1 MSAARL
7 DHVLGRLAAHLG
19 ENGSVGGALCTTCMD
34 VLELPGAG
42 IMLQAADGTQDSW
55 SVSAGAM
62 STLEELEHTL
72 GEGPCVDAFA
82 LGVPVL
88 EPDLAHPADVR
99 WVGFTA
105 AALAAG
111 ASAAFGFPLAIGDV
125 RIGSLNLYADR
136 PGGLTE
142 AQHADA
148 FVLADV
154 STHVVLAAQANAPS
168 DALAG
173 ELEDIGAHQ
182 LRVHQATGMVSAQL
196 GVRVADALALLRASA
211 YSSGRPISVVATE
224 VVERRLRLE
233 P

>member
-1 MSAARL
+1 MSATRL
-7 DHVLGRLAAHLG
+7 DHVLRRLAVHLEEG
-19 ENGSVGGALCTTCMD
+19 GSVGGALCEASID

-42 IMLQAADGTQDSW
+42 IMLHSGEGTQGSW

-72 GEGPCVDAFA
+72 GEGPCVDAFTF
-82 LGVPVL
+82 GVPVL

-99 WVGFTA
+99 WVGFSA

-111 ASAAFGFPLAIGDV
+111 ASAAFGFPLAIGDE

-136 PGGLTE
+136 SGDLTE

-148 FVLADV
+148 LLLADV
-154 STHVVLAAQANAPS
+154 STHVLLAAQADAPR
-168 DALAG
+168 DALAS
-173 ELEDIGAHQ
+173 ELQDIGAHQ

-196 GVRVADALALLRASA
+196 EVSVGDALAVLRASA

-224 VVERRLRLE
+224 VIERRLRFDA
-233 P
+233 